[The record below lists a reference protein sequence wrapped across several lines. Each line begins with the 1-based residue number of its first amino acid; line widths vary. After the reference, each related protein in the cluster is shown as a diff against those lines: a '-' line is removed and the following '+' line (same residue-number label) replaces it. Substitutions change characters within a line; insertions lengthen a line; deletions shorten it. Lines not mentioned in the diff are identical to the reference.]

1 MKLTIL
7 KRDNYIKSCDVQY
20 LPITYNDCS
29 EYQIFGNTIQV
40 YNDKWMRHLHLK
52 ITDKCN
58 AKCDFCIEQN
68 CKFNDNES
76 KFLVNLEKILQ
87 EMSDS
92 GILFSVSVTGGEPTL
107 FNHFEELCEVLS
119 RYNIGFLTM
128 NTNGYLVEKY
138 LDKIDKLFDFINI
151 SRHSIEDKRND
162 DIFHTKVLS
171 IDELKSLKSKLK
183 KTKMRIQCVMSEVIT
198 VEDMNEFIS
207 SYSFAD
213 DISFRRLMRVG
224 DEYNLNYSI
233 DNDNYNCCLNYAFE
247 NWRFKE
253 QTIQDYYVYEV
264 YNNGLTD
271 ITFSYSDMKLLR
283 EVEKAESEE
292 FFREFIL
299 HPNGVLSG
307 SWMQDTKILL
317 T

>member
-1 MKLTIL
+1 
-7 KRDNYIKSCDVQY
+7 
-20 LPITYNDCS
+20 
-29 EYQIFGNTIQV
+29 
-40 YNDKWMRHLHLK
+40 
-52 ITDKCN
+52 
-58 AKCDFCIEQN
+58 
-68 CKFNDNES
+68 
-76 KFLVNLEKILQ
+76 
-87 EMSDS
+87 
-92 GILFSVSVTGGEPTL
+92 
-107 FNHFEELCEVLS
+107 
-119 RYNIGFLTM
+119 
-128 NTNGYLVEKY
+128 
-138 LDKIDKLFDFINI
+138 
-151 SRHSIEDKRND
+151 
-162 DIFHTKVLS
+162 
-171 IDELKSLKSKLK
+171 
-183 KTKMRIQCVMSEVIT
+183 
-198 VEDMNEFIS
+198 
-207 SYSFAD
+207 
-213 DISFRRLMRVG
+213 MRVG